1 MSKLKPMSFSDT
13 LKKQDLDHIS
23 LLNQARKL
31 RALNRRLSQ
40 TLPSP
45 LRDNVG
51 IANINNGNLSLY
63 AHTPAWCYKLRLHS
77 RPIVK
82 FLKDQGISIK
92 NVSYSVVPLDTITDI
107 GSTRSLPKRE
117 VHQQTL
123 DDIREKA
130 NKIKDKELKEVLLSF
145 VEKFGATSNG

>member
-13 LKKQDLDHIS
+13 LKKQDPDHIS
-23 LLNQARKL
+23 LLNQVRKL
-31 RALNRRLSQ
+31 RALNRRLNQ

-51 IANINNGNLSLY
+51 IANINHGNLSLY

-82 FLKDQGISIK
+82 FLKDQGISVENI
-92 NVSYSVVPLDTITDI
+92 SYSVVPIDTITDI
-107 GSTRSLPKRE
+107 GSTRSAPKRE
-117 VHQQTL
+117 IHEQTL
-123 DDIREKA
+123 DAIKEKA
-130 NKIKDKELKEVLLSF
+130 SKIKDEDLKEVLLKF
-145 VEKFGATSNG
+145 VEKFGQSSNR